1 MSGRADTPTPEF
13 VGNSR
18 VRGARSPGR
27 TPGNPTTPSPG
38 TDFTRAKRRSR
49 AQDFRRAKRRSVP
62 PGLSQSKAK
71 KRRRTFAEQSGE
83 VPGGLSQSKVK
94 KRQADFHTT
103 KWRSAARTFAQQSEA
118 VCPAPRALSARRAG
132 FLRCFLYI
140 RVRAVFRDE
149 SLNFVTKKSQFRFF
163 FVAV

>member
-1 MSGRADTPTPEF
+1 MSGRAITPTPEF

-62 PGLSQSKAK
+62 PGLSQSKVEKRPPDFRRAK
-71 KRRRTFAEQSGE
+71 WRSPRRTFAEQSGE
-83 VPGGLSQSKVK
+83 APGGLSRNKVE
-94 KRQADFHTT
+94 KRRPDFRATKRSSVPGAEGPFRPAGRVFAFLPIHTR
-103 KWRSAARTFAQQSEA
+103 KGHF
-118 VCPAPRALSARRAG
+118 PRR
-132 FLRCFLYI
+132 
-140 RVRAVFRDE
+140 
-149 SLNFVTKKSQFRFF
+149 KP
-163 FVAV
+163 